1 MPTLPLRAWLL
12 PCRLPRVRT
21 HARKRASLQPP
32 VEPLVVPAGASE
44 AQVQAAA
51 QAALRDLYI
60 MMQRFEVSCDPCWV
74 LWRALAYPS
83 CPRAGDAGG
92 SAIVLQRTQV

>member
-1 MPTLPLRAWLL
+1 M
-12 PCRLPRVRT
+12 RT

-44 AQVQAAA
+44 AQVWAAA

-60 MMQRFEVSCDPCWV
+60 MMQRFEVSCNPCWV
-74 LWRALAYPS
+74 VSVALACAS
-83 CPRAGDAGG
+83 CPRAGDAVK
-92 SAIVLQRTQV
+92 SVTVLERFQVRPPPSCALASLQAMPCL